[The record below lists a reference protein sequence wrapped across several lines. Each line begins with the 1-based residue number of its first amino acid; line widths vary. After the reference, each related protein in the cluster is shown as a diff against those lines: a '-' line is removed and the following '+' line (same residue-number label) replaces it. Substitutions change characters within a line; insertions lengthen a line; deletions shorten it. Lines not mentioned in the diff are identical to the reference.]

1 MYNFALSKDS
11 NYPLGKINP
20 LDLCIDSLFY
30 EEKNSTK
37 FSPGI
42 KEVVRSLLIGIFLSL
57 KSEV

>member
-42 KEVVRSLLIGIFLSL
+42 KGSGKKSVNRYFFVFEV
-57 KSEV
+57 